1 MSKRK
6 FLSVLA
12 VSAAATAVL
21 GGVPAAA
28 SAATA
33 GAARAANDP
42 AFGSLSPTLAAQL
55 SRNVDRPV
63 IVVLKN
69 QFGQAAPGTPA
80 ASARSA
86 AVVGS
91 QAALLTELSA
101 VHATGIKRFTLVNS
115 VAATVS
121 AAEQQRLAANAAVA
135 QVIPD
140 ATVSIPASALG
151 LPAPAATPTTPA
163 ATTVHHITPG
173 APAPARTTSLPL
185 HTIAG
190 ACAPKGQSYLAPEGL
205 ALTSTASASSNA
217 ATARSL
223 GFTGA
228 GVKVAF
234 IADGVDPNNVNFIAR
249 NGKSVFADYQDFTGD
264 GRARRPTA
272 ARRSST
278 RTPSPARARMSTTST
293 ASPSRAT
300 RTAATSGSRASPPAR
315 RWWALTFS
323 PVTPAT
329 PTSPPTRRSPRAL
342 TTRSSTT
349 T

>member
-12 VSAAATAVL
+12 LSAAATAVF
-21 GGVPAAA
+21 GGVPAAVIA
-28 SAATA
+28 VTA
-33 GAARAANDP
+33 GAASGAIDP

-63 IVVLKN
+63 IVVLKD
-69 QFGQAAPGTPA
+69 QFGQAAPGTAA

-86 AVVGS
+86 AVAGS
-91 QAALLTELSA
+91 QAALLAELSE
-101 VHATGIKRFTLVNS
+101 VHATGIKQFTLVNS

-121 AAEQQRLAANAAVA
+121 AAEEQRLAANAAVA

-151 LPAPAATPTTPA
+151 LPAAPATPTPATPA
-163 ATTVHHITPG
+163 TPVHHITPG

-185 HTIAG
+185 HAIAG

-205 ALTSTASASSNA
+205 ALTQTASANAKA

-234 IADGVDPNNVNFIAR
+234 IADGVDPNNVNFIAK

-264 GRARRPTA
+264 GAGAPTDGGEAFLDANTIAGQGTHIYNLNGFAQQGYPQRLRRQDRGRRP
-272 ARRSST
+272 RRVAG
-278 RTPSPARARMSTTST
+278 RPGHLLR
-293 ASPSRAT
+293 
-300 RTAATSGSRASPPAR
+300 
-315 RWWALTFS
+315 
-323 PVTPAT
+323 
-329 PTSPPTRRSPRAL
+329 
-342 TTRSSTT
+342 
-349 T
+349 